1 MSGFENENTK
11 PAGGKERSEPPRGG
25 NAGSYAGPHAG
36 PYAAPR
42 VTRVRI
48 ETSRM
53 TLGYQDA
60 VQYCT
65 IHDHDTGINPC
76 TIN

>member
-1 MSGFENENTK
+1 MSGSDFEKAKN
-11 PAGGKERSEPPRGG
+11 PPGGNRRSEPRRVGG
-25 NAGSYAGPHAG
+25 DR

-60 VQYCT
+60 DHFCT
-65 IHDHDTGINPC
+65 IHDHDTGIDPC